1 MDFETSVTAFNIFI
15 IFTFVWFYWYFQTMI
30 KAVLDVNDKLIAQIF
45 GKEEMT
51 PDDDMQ
57 MKLDNWLEEE

>member
-45 GKEEMT
+45 GKEETT